1 MKGLEFSTLLKTCF
15 SSHWKHLV
23 VFLIWEAAYGLLLLK
38 IESTV
43 GPLGRILG
51 VFGVLYL
58 SYFCGWQIGLLTF
71 PIFLGFH
78 VWLHSVYDLEWLQ
91 GILGPPLATAAA
103 ILFGIL
109 GNTYRRAREAERRLG
124 DALRTLQEQ
133 GSFLARASHELR
145 TPLNAIS
152 GHTQLLLR
160 QPDNGFRNSLQQIL
174 GASNQLEG
182 LIHNVLEM
190 AQLEKGTVRLEKK
203 AESLPGLIGLVAS
216 MAEPEAARKGLG
228 MVVNI
233 DPSLPELLE
242 LDRVRLMQV
251 LSNILGNAVRYSD
264 AGTIRIDV
272 STGESGGPEGS
283 IMVQFS
289 VEDQGTGI
297 RPESLVTIFEPF
309 VQASRRPQQG
319 SGSVGLGLSISR
331 ELVRSMGGELKVE
344 SEPGIGSRFYFSLP
358 LFPALSAERKAETE
372 DGGEL
377 GTGREI
383 WVAEDNAM
391 NRLVIEK
398 MLEELGYSCE
408 LFSNGMELLQALNS
422 TERLP
427 AALLIDGLM
436 PELDGFEAAGRI
448 QSLKKEIS
456 SIPRILITA
465 DTTLLS
471 SEERIGEGLFHDT
484 LLKPVDLEELR
495 FVLTRFLSR
504 KPD

>member
-1 MKGLEFSTLLKTCF
+1 
-15 SSHWKHLV
+15 
-23 VFLIWEAAYGLLLLK
+23 
-38 IESTV
+38 
-43 GPLGRILG
+43 
-51 VFGVLYL
+51 
-58 SYFCGWQIGLLTF
+58 
-71 PIFLGFH
+71 
-78 VWLHSVYDLEWLQ
+78 
-91 GILGPPLATAAA
+91 
-103 ILFGIL
+103 
-109 GNTYRRAREAERRLG
+109 
-124 DALRTLQEQ
+124 
-133 GSFLARASHELR
+133 
-145 TPLNAIS
+145 
-152 GHTQLLLR
+152 
-160 QPDNGFRNSLQQIL
+160 
-174 GASNQLEG
+174 
-182 LIHNVLEM
+182 
-190 AQLEKGTVRLEKK
+190 
-203 AESLPGLIGLVAS
+203 
-216 MAEPEAARKGLG
+216 
-228 MVVNI
+228 
-233 DPSLPELLE
+233 
-242 LDRVRLMQV
+242 
-251 LSNILGNAVRYSD
+251 
-264 AGTIRIDV
+264 
-272 STGESGGPEGS
+272 
-283 IMVQFS
+283 
-289 VEDQGTGI
+289 
-297 RPESLVTIFEPF
+297 TIFEPF

>member
-1 MKGLEFSTLLKTCF
+1 M
-15 SSHWKHLV
+15 
-23 VFLIWEAAYGLLLLK
+23 IWEAAYGLLLLK

-319 SGSVGLGLSISR
+319 SGSVGLGLS
-331 ELVRSMGGELKVE
+331 
-344 SEPGIGSRFYFSLP
+344 
-358 LFPALSAERKAETE
+358 
-372 DGGEL
+372 
-377 GTGREI
+377 
-383 WVAEDNAM
+383 
-391 NRLVIEK
+391 
-398 MLEELGYSCE
+398 
-408 LFSNGMELLQALNS
+408 
-422 TERLP
+422 
-427 AALLIDGLM
+427 
-436 PELDGFEAAGRI
+436 
-448 QSLKKEIS
+448 
-456 SIPRILITA
+456 
-465 DTTLLS
+465 
-471 SEERIGEGLFHDT
+471 
-484 LLKPVDLEELR
+484 
-495 FVLTRFLSR
+495 
-504 KPD
+504 